1 MYGVGFQSD
10 SRNLSWKVWEIF
22 VVVAEGDLGLCVDL
36 CGCCRLRPLCVGQ
49 TGKGG
54 WVCGRKAGGKEERR
68 REPSRA
74 LPWVAPFLLW
84 VSFLNTFFP
93 PVLFL
98 ADNHQPQTR
107 GHSLSRAA
115 LAPVDPGDPLITR
128 RSPGELSGG
137 EGGASSRESAAQI
150 TSSRHAAGDL
160 SSRAGLLDR
169 DRRGGRRK
177 WNVVH
182 VGLCSRG
189 GCWGRHHF
197 VLHTIYF
204 YFFRWLLGE
213 AWLTRSPSSSPTLP
227 RWCTAHTERIW

>member
-1 MYGVGFQSD
+1 M
-10 SRNLSWKVWEIF
+10 
-22 VVVAEGDLGLCVDL
+22 DLGLCVDL

-74 LPWVAPFLLW
+74 LPSVAPFLLW
-84 VSFLNTFFP
+84 VSFLNTFFSLV
-93 PVLFL
+93 VLFG
-98 ADNHQPQTR
+98 ADNYQPQTR

-128 RSPGELSGG
+128 RSPGELSGV
-137 EGGASSRESAAQI
+137 EGGASSREEVAQI
-150 TSSRHAAGDL
+150 TSRHNAAGDLL

-189 GCWGRHHF
+189 CCWGRHHF
-197 VLHTIYF
+197 VLYTIYF
-204 YFFRWLLGE
+204 YFLGGC
-213 AWLTRSPSSSPTLP
+213 RG
-227 RWCTAHTERIW
+227 RRG

>member
-1 MYGVGFQSD
+1 M
-10 SRNLSWKVWEIF
+10 KVWEIF
-22 VVVAEGDLGLCVDL
+22 VVVAEVDLGLCVDL
-36 CGCCRLRPLCVGQ
+36 CGCCRGRPLCVGQ

-54 WVCGRKAGGKEERR
+54 WGCGRKAGGKEERR
-68 REPSRA
+68 REPSRV

-84 VSFLNTFFP
+84 VSFLNTFFS

-128 RSPGELSGG
+128 RSPGELSGV
-137 EGGASSRESAAQI
+137 EGGASSREEVAQI
-150 TSSRHAAGDL
+150 TTRHNAARDLL

-182 VGLCSRG
+182 VGLCPRG
-189 GCWGRHHF
+189 GCWGR
-197 VLHTIYF
+197 L
-204 YFFRWLLGE
+204 R
-213 AWLTRSPSSSPTLP
+213 
-227 RWCTAHTERIW
+227 

>member
-1 MYGVGFQSD
+1 M
-10 SRNLSWKVWEIF
+10 
-22 VVVAEGDLGLCVDL
+22 
-36 CGCCRLRPLCVGQ
+36 CVGQ

-54 WVCGRKAGGKEERR
+54 WVCGRKAGGKEEGR

-84 VSFLNTFFP
+84 VSFLNTFFSP
-93 PVLFL
+93 VVLFL

-128 RSPGELSGG
+128 RSPGELSG

-182 VGLCSRG
+182 VGLCPRG

-197 VLHTIYF
+197 VLYTIYF
-204 YFFRWLLGE
+204 YFLGGCRGR
-213 AWLTRSPSSSPTLP
+213 LR
-227 RWCTAHTERIW
+227 

>member
-1 MYGVGFQSD
+1 MES
-10 SRNLSWKVWEIF
+10 
-22 VVVAEGDLGLCVDL
+22 LGNL
-36 CGCCRLRPLCVGQ
+36 CGCCRGRPLCVGQ

-54 WVCGRKAGGKEERR
+54 WGCGRKAGGKERR
-68 REPSRA
+68 REPSRV

-84 VSFLNTFFP
+84 VSFLNTFFS

-98 ADNHQPQTR
+98 ADNQPQTR

-128 RSPGELSGG
+128 RSPGELSGV
-137 EGGASSRESAAQI
+137 EGGASSREEVAQI
-150 TSSRHAAGDL
+150 TTRHAARDL

-182 VGLCSRG
+182 VGLCPRG
-189 GCWGRHHF
+189 GCWGR
-197 VLHTIYF
+197 L
-204 YFFRWLLGE
+204 R
-213 AWLTRSPSSSPTLP
+213 
-227 RWCTAHTERIW
+227 

>member
-1 MYGVGFQSD
+1 M
-10 SRNLSWKVWEIF
+10 
-22 VVVAEGDLGLCVDL
+22 VVAEGDLGLCVDV
-36 CGCCRLRPLCVGQ
+36 CGCCRLRPLCVDLCSCCRGAPLCVGQ

-68 REPSRA
+68 REPNRA

-84 VSFLNTFFP
+84 VSFLNTFFSP
-93 PVLFL
+93 VVLFL

-128 RSPGELSGG
+128 RSPGELSG

-189 GCWGRHHF
+189 GSWGRHHF
-197 VLHTIYF
+197 VLYIF
-204 YFFRWLLGE
+204 LFFRWLLGE
-213 AWLTRSPSSSPTLP
+213 AALTRSPSSSPTLP

>member
-1 MYGVGFQSD
+1 MYGVGFQSG
-10 SRNLSWKVWEIF
+10 SRKLSWKVWEIF
-22 VVVAEGDLGLCVDL
+22 VVVAEGDLGLCV
-36 CGCCRLRPLCVGQ
+36 GQ

-54 WVCGRKAGGKEERR
+54 WVCGRKAGGKKERR

-128 RSPGELSGG
+128 RSPGELSG

-160 SSRAGLLDR
+160 SSRAGLLVR
-169 DRRGGRRK
+169 ERRGGRRK

-197 VLHTIYF
+197 VLYIF
-204 YFFRWLLGE
+204 LFFRWQLGE
-213 AWLTRSPSSSPTLP
+213 EALTRSPSSSRTLP
-227 RWCTAHTERIW
+227 LWCTAHTERIW